1 MNTRPRN
8 KAKADK
14 VMAIRALKRIE
25 AMNEQTIK
33 KLIINNLIDEDDL
46 LEFENGRTQNKCT
59 I

>member
-14 VMAIRALKRIE
+14 VMAIRTLKRIE
-25 AMNEQTIK
+25 TMNEQLMN

-46 LEFENGRTQNKCT
+46 LEFDKWAYTK
-59 I
+59 

>member
-14 VMAIRALKRIE
+14 VMVIRTLKRIE

-46 LEFENGRTQNKCT
+46 LELNKWAYT
-59 I
+59 K

>member
-14 VMAIRALKRIE
+14 VMAIRTLKRLE
-25 AMNEQTIK
+25 EMNEQIMN

-46 LEFENGRTQNKCT
+46 LEFDKWAYTK
-59 I
+59 

>member
-8 KAKADK
+8 KAKANK

-33 KLIINNLIDEDDL
+33 KLIIKNMIDEDDL
-46 LEFENGRTQNKCT
+46 LEFDKWAYTK
-59 I
+59 